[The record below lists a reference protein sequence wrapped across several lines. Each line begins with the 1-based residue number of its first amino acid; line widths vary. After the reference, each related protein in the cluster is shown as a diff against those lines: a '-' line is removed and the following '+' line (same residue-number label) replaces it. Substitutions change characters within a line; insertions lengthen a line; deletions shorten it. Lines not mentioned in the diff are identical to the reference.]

1 MLTQQDL
8 QELIGFRSPHP
19 VLSVYLHVDPTSGSS
34 DTHKLRLRQ
43 MLKELGP
50 PASADAE
57 AVIRYLEHEHGW
69 GSRSLAVFSCLPEG
83 FFRAYGLMVPL
94 RSRARYVEQPYVK
107 PLADLLDS
115 YGDYGVALVDQI
127 GVRLFH
133 FHLGEL
139 REQDVAR
146 GEGVRRVKRG
156 GGSQSA
162 GRRGGTAG
170 QTRHAGNVTDR
181 NLQEAA
187 DFAAAFFQ
195 SQRVRRI
202 LLGGT
207 EDTLA
212 RYVPLLPKSW
222 RSLLIGTF
230 AVDRTAGHA
239 QVLEKA
245 MSVAQRVERQQ
256 KERTVDALVTSAAK
270 GREAVAGLSETLEAA
285 HAGRIH
291 TLLFRD
297 GLRTPGFRCTG
308 CGYVRLDVVPACP
321 FCGRDLES
329 IADVVEFV
337 VRRVLA
343 EGGEVE
349 VLPQNLGPGLAGGIG
364 AFVRF

>member
-50 PASADAE
+50 FAAADAE
-57 AVIRYLEHEHGW
+57 AVIRFVEHEYGW
-69 GSRSLAVFSCLPEG
+69 ASRSLVVFSCLPDG
-83 FFRAYGLMVPL
+83 FFRDYGLMVPL

-139 REQDVAR
+139 REQDVSR
-146 GEGVRRVKRG
+146 GEVVRRVKRG
-156 GGSQSA
+156 GGSQAA
-162 GRRGGTAG
+162 GRRGGAAG
-170 QTRHAGNVTDR
+170 QTHHAENVTGR

-187 DFAAAFFQ
+187 TFATSFFQ
-195 SQRVRRI
+195 AQHVRRI
-202 LLGGT
+202 LVGGT
-207 EDTLA
+207 ADTLA
-212 RYVPLLPKSW
+212 RFVPLLPKTW

-230 AVDRTAGHA
+230 TVDKTAGHA

-245 MSVAQRVERQQ
+245 MSIAQRVEHRH
-256 KERTVDALVTSAAK
+256 KERAAEALVTSAAK
-270 GREAVAGLSETLEAA
+270 GREAVAGLSETLQAA

-297 GLRTPGFRCTG
+297 GLRTPGYRCTG
-308 CGYVRLDVVPACP
+308 CGYVRLDAVPRCP
-321 FCGRDLES
+321 FCGQGLES
-329 IADVVEFV
+329 IADVIEFA

-349 VLPQNLGPGLAGGIG
+349 VLPANIGKSLEGGIG
-364 AFVRF
+364 AFMRY